1 MRARRHGKRARAIAR
16 WRAKKGVGG
25 RWARGQGLSEC
36 EVGERAGRKN
46 EVKDE
51 VHGRDA
57 YGGGRQGCELEKFKE
72 RRQEKE
78 QGTSASNKQGKMRGH
93 GL

>member
-1 MRARRHGKRARAIAR
+1 M
-16 WRAKKGVGG
+16 
-25 RWARGQGLSEC
+25 SEC

-78 QGTSASNKQGKMRGH
+78 QGKSATQKESKSTREGEERSGVKMRARRH
-93 GL
+93 GKRARAIARWRVRKE